1 MSISLTSRRFWPE
14 SDRLAREYLLLG
26 EPGAMACLV
35 EASSRFTIRDIDPLL
50 SDDNGLAAAEAM
62 LSWPFDKVRRDPV
75 VDHPAFH
82 VKAGDDLRLRVREED
97 DDVRGRSAGGQKL
110 QTVAGC
116 GEGDFDIPGFR
127 LSEDFFG
134 GHRIVLT
141 RFRAERS
148 SPGRVCLLKEP
159 TDGVADFGGSSD
171 PRAP

>member
-1 MSISLTSRRFWPE
+1 MSISLTSRRLWPE
-14 SDRLAREYLLLG
+14 SDRLARERFLIG
-26 EPGAMACLV
+26 KPNAMALLM
-35 EASSRFTIRDIDPLL
+35 EAGSRLSIRDIDPLL
-50 SDDNGLAAAEAM
+50 SENNGLAAAEAM

-82 VKAGDDLRLRVREED
+82 VKAGDDLRLRVREKD
-97 DDVRGRSAGGQKL
+97 DDVRRRIAGGQKL

-141 RFRAERS
+141 SFRAERS
-148 SPGRVCLLKEP
+148 SSGRVCSLKDS
-159 TDGVADFGGSSD
+159 TRGAADFWGS
-171 PRAP
+171 